1 MEKKVTKKPVQKR
14 KPRCQ
19 SCTSLRKELS
29 KLKSEKLALDSETGM
44 LYDVVMSGAEF
55 LGNLVKFMEK
65 EGMA

>member
-1 MEKKVTKKPVQKR
+1 
-14 KPRCQ
+14 
-19 SCTSLRKELS
+19 
-29 KLKSEKLALDSETGM
+29 LALDSEIDM